1 MKKTLEAIWREL
13 LPRAPVFTTAKVA
26 ELTVVSLSSASRDL
40 SKLAQE
46 GLVTRLKRGLWAMTG
61 HPDFSPYSVVPHL
74 FTGGEEGY
82 VSLLSAMSL
91 HGIIEQIPRTVQV
104 VARKARPPLRTPIGT
119 YEFHR
124 LDEKVFG
131 GHGPYDSIWSF
142 QIASREKALFD
153 TFYLSVRKGK
163 RFSALPEL
171 ELPRDFSFTA
181 VQEWLDKIEYRP
193 LRVAVSKR
201 LSTLDARDSFAEQV
215 ERKPGSPNAW

>member
-13 LPRAPVFTTAKVA
+13 LPRAPVFTTAEVA
-26 ELTVVSLSSASRDL
+26 ELSAVSLSSASRDL
-40 SKLAQE
+40 SQLAQK

-124 LDEKVFG
+124 LDEKLFG
-131 GHGPYDSIWSF
+131 GYGPYDSIWSF
-142 QIASREKALFD
+142 QIASPEKALFD
-153 TFYLSVRKGK
+153 ALYLSVRKGK

-171 ELPRDFSFTA
+171 ELPRDFSFPA
-181 VQEWLDKIEYRP
+181 VQEWLDKIAYRR
-193 LRVAVSKR
+193 LRTAVSRR
-201 LSTLDARDSFAEQV
+201 LATLDAGPP
-215 ERKPGSPNAW
+215 ERRQFSSHE